1 MATRKPTRGTAK
13 APGKS
18 AAGATG
24 KRQSAKRA
32 KPATGRAARSGNA
45 KQISKELREQ
55 WSDKKGAA
63 MIEDY
68 IRSGAGSKHF
78 KI

>member
-1 MATRKPTRGTAK
+1 MTTTKSRRGTAK
-13 APGKS
+13 GPGKS
-18 AAGATG
+18 AAGTVRKG
-24 KRQSAKRA
+24 PTAKRA
-32 KPATGRAARSGNA
+32 KPAADKADKSQ
-45 KQISKELREQ
+45 QISKELREQ
-55 WSDKKGAA
+55 WSDRKGAA